1 MNSRRLLLVSLAAFV
16 LAQQL
21 LAAETTFESM
31 LTPLTDL
38 QRLATLPDPGET
50 CKQFSSYDPSS
61 KYDAAK
67 DEHIDWGANG
77 DCGHFLREEPA
88 GMVLADMQG
97 PGCVVRIWSANP
109 AGTLKLFFDGEAE
122 PRFAVDFQKL
132 IAGEVDPFAAP
143 VVGMQ
148 SRGANC
154 FIPFPYAKSCKVVVE
169 NPGSLYYHVNYR
181 SFAAGAQVRTF
192 AWLLGD
198 GERRALA
205 QATEK
210 LAQCGPLPQVE
221 RAAAKRIGV
230 DVEIQPGEVVSVA
243 RITGQRAI
251 VGMSFSRL
259 QCDSVAEERKVMRTL
274 TLKAYW
280 DDEKEP
286 SIRTPLGDF
295 FGTAPGY
302 NVYQSLPLGM
312 TEDGEMYSRWYMPFQ
327 KSAALLLSNA
337 GDKPVRIKGEL
348 YHDAQSLP
356 ADKLAYFHAKWRRE
370 FPTPVFDWPLLECTG
385 RGRYAGVS
393 LTVWNPNRGW
403 WGEGDEKV
411 YVDGEKFPSTFGTGS
426 EDYFGYAWCCPDL
439 FVHPLHNQPLCEGP
453 GNGNYTSVNRWHVTD
468 DLPFQ
473 QSYRMTIENYAKDKD
488 YACTTYWYAAHP
500 QTDFF
505 TSWTADALQLHERW
519 APHQIEGAI
528 EGEGMK
534 VLKAQTTG
542 ELSPQDLGGFQ
553 GSEWSNDQ
561 HLWFR
566 PKAAGEWFELAVP
579 ANEAGKRRLIG
590 YFTKAR
596 DYGIA
601 QLSWNGTKVGEP
613 LDAFNSPDVVA
624 TGAVDLGVIDVKQG
638 ENALRIEVT
647 GKNGKSVGFMF
658 GVDCVVFKPE

>member
-1 MNSRRLLLVSLAAFV
+1 
-16 LAQQL
+16 
-21 LAAETTFESM
+21 
-31 LTPLTDL
+31 
-38 QRLATLPDPGET
+38 
-50 CKQFSSYDPSS
+50 
-61 KYDAAK
+61 
-67 DEHIDWGANG
+67 
-77 DCGHFLREEPA
+77 
-88 GMVLADMQG
+88 
-97 PGCVVRIWSANP
+97 
-109 AGTLKLFFDGEAE
+109 
-122 PRFAVDFQKL
+122 
-132 IAGEVDPFAAP
+132 
-143 VVGMQ
+143 
-148 SRGANC
+148 
-154 FIPFPYAKSCKVVVE
+154 
-169 NPGSLYYHVNYR
+169 
-181 SFAAGAQVRTF
+181 
-192 AWLLGD
+192 
-198 GERRALA
+198 
-205 QATEK
+205 
-210 LAQCGPLPQVE
+210 
-221 RAAAKRIGV
+221 
-230 DVEIQPGEVVSVA
+230 
-243 RITGQRAI
+243 
-251 VGMSFSRL
+251 
-259 QCDSVAEERKVMRTL
+259 
-274 TLKAYW
+274 
-280 DDEKEP
+280 
-286 SIRTPLGDF
+286 
-295 FGTAPGY
+295 
-302 NVYQSLPLGM
+302 
-312 TEDGEMYSRWYMPFQ
+312 
-327 KSAALLLSNA
+327 
-337 GDKPVRIKGEL
+337 
-348 YHDAQSLP
+348 
-356 ADKLAYFHAKWRRE
+356 
-370 FPTPVFDWPLLECTG
+370 
-385 RGRYAGVS
+385 
-393 LTVWNPNRGW
+393 
-403 WGEGDEKV
+403 V